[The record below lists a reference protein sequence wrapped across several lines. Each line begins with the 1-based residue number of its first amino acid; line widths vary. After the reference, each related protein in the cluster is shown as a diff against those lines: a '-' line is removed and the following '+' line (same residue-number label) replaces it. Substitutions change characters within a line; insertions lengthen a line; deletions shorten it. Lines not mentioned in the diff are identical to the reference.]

1 MFDELLK
8 GNYDLEESNPFLKR
22 ALEEKRKKEVKVDS
36 LVGKSENEIKQFL
49 KEVILKRAEKFNW
62 EDFSLKY
69 DKIFANYDEEDGEGE
84 NCDSLMSEISTI
96 IETSDDDYYYCGNFI
111 NDVFIENGKI
121 RLQCLEGEYIIKDR
135 GEQSALIKFLVKS
148 IMGVCERLN
157 DEDNHLNSLFE

>member
-1 MFDELLK
+1 
-8 GNYDLEESNPFLKR
+8 
-22 ALEEKRKKEVKVDS
+22 
-36 LVGKSENEIKQFL
+36 
-49 KEVILKRAEKFNW
+49 
-62 EDFSLKY
+62 
-69 DKIFANYDEEDGEGE
+69 
-84 NCDSLMSEISTI
+84 MSEISAI

-157 DEDNHLNSLFE
+157 DEDDHLNSLFE

>member
-8 GNYDLEESNPFLKR
+8 GNYDLEESSPFLKR
-22 ALEEKRKKEVKVDS
+22 ALEEKRKKGVKVDS

-69 DKIFANYDEEDGEGE
+69 DKIFANYDEEDVCGEDE
-84 NCDSLMSEISTI
+84 NSIMSEISAI
-96 IETSDDDYYYCGNFI
+96 IENSDDDYYYCGNFI

-121 RLQCLEGEYIIKDR
+121 RLQCLEGEYIIKDK
-135 GEQSALIKFLVKS
+135 E
-148 IMGVCERLN
+148 
-157 DEDNHLNSLFE
+157 